1 MPNIITLEAPDSGST
16 ASISVD
22 RGFNC
27 FEFKADVGGRLV
39 GVIDSQDGFAE
50 GEGRVSGNGIPLLFP
65 FPNRIRGGKFSWAGR
80 DYELPEDK
88 VGYDKTGNAIHGFC
102 IDRPW
107 RVVAQGND
115 FVIGEFQLS
124 KDAPD
129 RRKLWPA
136 DFVLRVHY
144 ELTGSI
150 LHSKFEIHNPDK
162 VALPWGLGTHAYF
175 KLPLTSETEANKCL
189 CVAPVTQQWEL
200 NDCLP
205 TGNKASLPDDLAL
218 SDGIYFG
225 ERNLD
230 DVFSGVPGDIVECL
244 VIDESAGL
252 QIAQRNPGSFPE
264 LVIYTPPNRNAICF
278 EPYTCV
284 TDAINL
290 EQGHA
295 AKEGLNTGWKTL
307 GPGEL
312 FSTWI
317 DISAEQVLA

>member
-1 MPNIITLEAPDSGST
+1 MSKVVTIESIDSDST

-27 FEFKADVGGRLV
+27 FEFKADVDSRLV
-39 GVIDSQDGFAE
+39 DVIDSQPGFAD
-50 GEGRVSGNGIPLLFP
+50 GAGRVSGNGIPLLFP
-65 FPNRIRGGKFSWAGR
+65 FPNRIRDGRFSWAGKEYR
-80 DYELPEDK
+80 LPEDK
-88 VGYDKTGNAIHGFC
+88 VGYDGSGNAIHGFC

-107 RVVAQGND
+107 RVVAQGDD

-129 RRKLWPA
+129 RRDLWPA

-144 ELTGSI
+144 ELAGAT
-150 LHSKFEIHNPDK
+150 LHSKFEIYNPDK

-175 KLPLTSETEANKCL
+175 KLPLSAETQAASCL
-189 CVAPVTQQWEL
+189 CVAPVTKQWEL
-200 NDCLP
+200 IDCLP
-205 TGNKASLPDDLAL
+205 TGKKTALPSSLAL
-218 SDGIYFG
+218 ADGVYFG
-225 ERNLD
+225 ERKLD
-230 DVFSGVPGDIVECL
+230 DVFSGVPADIVECL
-244 VIDESAGL
+244 IMDEAAGL
-252 QIAQRNPGSFPE
+252 QIAQRNPGSYRE

-290 EQGHA
+290 EQQGI
-295 AKEGLNTGWKTL
+295 NTGWKTL

-317 DISAEQVLA
+317 DISAERILV